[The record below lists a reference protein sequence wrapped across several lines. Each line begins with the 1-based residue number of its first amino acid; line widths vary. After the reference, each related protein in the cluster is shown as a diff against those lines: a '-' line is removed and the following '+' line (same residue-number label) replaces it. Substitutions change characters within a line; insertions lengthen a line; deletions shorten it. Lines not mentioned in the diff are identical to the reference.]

1 MSGVKS
7 TSMFH
12 AFAVT
17 SCGVCVNY
25 RDLDLL
31 GKSSALNRSKVAFP
45 AYKVVSGRFFSP
57 LSQTHAI
64 LVSSSQIRAENAV
77 IALSE
82 EIWTFEVEVS
92 EQLQRCCW

>member
-1 MSGVKS
+1 
-7 TSMFH
+7 MFL

-45 AYKVVSGRFFSP
+45 AYKVVSGRFFF
-57 LSQTHAI
+57 
-64 LVSSSQIRAENAV
+64 SSQPDACDSCLIIADSSRKRGYRVVGGNMDIR
-77 IALSE
+77 S
-82 EIWTFEVEVS
+82 
-92 EQLQRCCW
+92 